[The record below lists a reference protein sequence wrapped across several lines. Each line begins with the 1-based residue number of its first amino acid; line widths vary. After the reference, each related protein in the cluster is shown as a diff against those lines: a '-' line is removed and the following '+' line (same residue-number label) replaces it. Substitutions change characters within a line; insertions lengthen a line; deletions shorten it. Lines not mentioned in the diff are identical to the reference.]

1 MRQGTDLI
9 RNGEIILSGM
19 IVSDM
24 EAGWYYGEN
33 APVICPAMVRDALA
47 AVNGTV
53 TVRLS
58 SDGGDPFAGEAIR
71 SMIATHPG
79 GVDMIVEGIAA
90 SAASLIFMGAARRIM
105 TAASFIMIHDP
116 SSLVFGNEADM
127 LVEAGRLG
135 QLSDTYAAVYGRAAG
150 MTADQAR
157 KIMKAETYLNADE
170 AIALGFAHEVL
181 AEQVPGEV
189 ATLAMSLGAAQA
201 AFSRMVGTRRA
212 MIAQHNSGLPQGQP
226 QPTAAAGG
234 VMAIS
239 AATLESDMNVAN
251 PAAAAAT
258 TNPVVMA
265 VPDANAIAAA
275 ALANGRSVRM
285 MAQPFIASGMLTQA
299 DVDAEIDAGTPAAD
313 AGQRFMAMMAA
324 AQPAVTRPAQ
334 VATIQRDEVDTK
346 IEGMIGAL
354 MGDFKGPGS
363 DYRGLRLKSLAMHLA
378 GPKRGFEDILSVRAG
393 MMATTLMSGAVGV
406 SDFAFITTSV
416 MNRTLQAEYN
426 RRAASWQAVSGA
438 PLSASDF
445 RDLASVRFGGDF
457 QLKKILANGEYQSAT
472 LKDEA
477 SSLRVE
483 RFGRELTLTFEAVI
497 NDDMGALSRI
507 PMEFALAAR
516 ILENSM
522 VWSLFRANAVMS
534 VDGVALFAAAHGNLA
549 AVNAAITVAS
559 VGLGRKAM
567 WEQRAV
573 GGKDKDDFLQIE
585 PNRLIFPPALETAAL
600 QFVTATVP
608 NSDGSVN
615 PFKASLTAITVANLG
630 LSASGSDT
638 SWYLVSSDLPPI
650 SVAYLDGYA
659 APNVQTIEGMNPDAI
674 KMNARH
680 IFGAAAME
688 FRGAYKNNGL

>member
-170 AIALGFAHEVL
+170 AIGLGFAHEVL

-234 VMAIS
+234 VIPC
-239 AATLESDMNVAN
+239 VF
-251 PAAAAAT
+251 
-258 TNPVVMA
+258 
-265 VPDANAIAAA
+265 
-275 ALANGRSVRM
+275 
-285 MAQPFIASGMLTQA
+285 Q
-299 DVDAEIDAGTPAAD
+299 
-313 AGQRFMAMMAA
+313 
-324 AQPAVTRPAQ
+324 
-334 VATIQRDEVDTK
+334 DE
-346 IEGMIGAL
+346 
-354 MGDFKGPGS
+354 
-363 DYRGLRLKSLAMHLA
+363 
-378 GPKRGFEDILSVRAG
+378 
-393 MMATTLMSGAVGV
+393 
-406 SDFAFITTSV
+406 
-416 MNRTLQAEYN
+416 
-426 RRAASWQAVSGA
+426 
-438 PLSASDF
+438 
-445 RDLASVRFGGDF
+445 
-457 QLKKILANGEYQSAT
+457 
-472 LKDEA
+472 
-477 SSLRVE
+477 LRVFDLRQHRGVVAAGDRLE
-483 RFGRELTLTFEAVI
+483 GRR
-497 NDDMGALSRI
+497 DR
-507 PMEFALAAR
+507 
-516 ILENSM
+516 
-522 VWSLFRANAVMS
+522 
-534 VDGVALFAAAHGNLA
+534 
-549 AVNAAITVAS
+549 
-559 VGLGRKAM
+559 
-567 WEQRAV
+567 
-573 GGKDKDDFLQIE
+573 
-585 PNRLIFPPALETAAL
+585 
-600 QFVTATVP
+600 
-608 NSDGSVN
+608 
-615 PFKASLTAITVANLG
+615 
-630 LSASGSDT
+630 
-638 SWYLVSSDLPPI
+638 
-650 SVAYLDGYA
+650 
-659 APNVQTIEGMNPDAI
+659 
-674 KMNARH
+674 
-680 IFGAAAME
+680 
-688 FRGAYKNNGL
+688 